1 VIFLSLISV
10 LEKASESGSGWVRD
24 GYVGCA
30 MGIASGQAHCG
41 LMPELYPDV
50 GLKMPFAYFL
60 RNISHGQSTDLWS
73 A

>member
-1 VIFLSLISV
+1 MS
-10 LEKASESGSGWVRD
+10 
-24 GYVGCA
+24 
-30 MGIASGQAHCG
+30 IASGQAHCG

-50 GLKMPFAYFL
+50 GLKMPFAFVW